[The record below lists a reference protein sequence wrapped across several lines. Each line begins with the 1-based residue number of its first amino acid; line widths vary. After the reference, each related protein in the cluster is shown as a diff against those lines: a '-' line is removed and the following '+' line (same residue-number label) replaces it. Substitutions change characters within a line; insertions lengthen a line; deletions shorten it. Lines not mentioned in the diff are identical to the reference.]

1 MPRFLALPD
10 RITPFSLT
18 LVAVIC
24 AGLVVM
30 ERLTSEVLEH
40 ETHHWDEAI
49 LLGLRHADDLS
60 VPIGPPWILHAVRDV
75 NSLGGVTVLA
85 IMTILA
91 TAFLLVSRRRA
102 MAIYMLTSVMGGWAI
117 SNALKFGVSR
127 PRPTVVPHLMDVY
140 DLSFPSGHAMMSAV
154 TYLTIAAMVSQGNL
168 SLATRLFLLATA
180 FVLTFAVGL
189 CRIYLGVHYPTDVL
203 AGWGA
208 GSVWALCCYAV
219 GRKYIGS
226 GFNKDVMTLDR

>member
-1 MPRFLALPD
+1 MPRFLTLPG
-10 RITPFSLT
+10 RVAPLT
-18 LVAVIC
+18 LALVTAIC

-60 VPIGPPWILHAVRDV
+60 LPIGPPWILHAVRDV

-85 IMTILA
+85 IMTVLA
-91 TAFLLVSRRRA
+91 TIFLLISRRRA
-102 MAIYMLTSVMGGWAI
+102 MALYMLVSLMGGWAI
-117 SNALKFGVSR
+117 SNALKFGVAR
-127 PRPTVVPHLMDVY
+127 PRPTIVPHLMDVY
-140 DLSFPSGHAMMSAV
+140 DPSFPSGHAMMSAV
-154 TYLTIAAMVSQGNL
+154 TYLTIAALVSQGNIRG
-168 SLATRLFLLATA
+168 ATRAFFLATA
-180 FVLTFAVGL
+180 LMLTFAIGL

-203 AGWGA
+203 AGWCV
-208 GSVWALCCYAV
+208 GSLWALCCYAV

-226 GFNKDVMTLDR
+226 GFNNDVVTLDR